1 MADSADTQAN
11 SSSQQV
17 TSKLPTTKPAKNPQ
31 RVAAGKAITERMRL
45 AREVQ
50 KEAASEA
57 AVIISNNKAKE
68 APSSSSQPLFVK
80 QTRPQI
86 LSVKTQEMFTPPA
99 KA

>member
-17 TSKLPTTKPAKNPQ
+17 TSKLPTTKPAKNP
-31 RVAAGKAITERMRL
+31 RVAAGKAIAERMRL

>member
-31 RVAAGKAITERMRL
+31 RVAAGKAIAERMRL
-45 AREVQ
+45 T
-50 KEAASEA
+50 
-57 AVIISNNKAKE
+57 VIISNNKAKE